1 MLDALNVAQSGLRA
15 AQIAVENTMNNLAN
29 VNTEGYKK
37 RVVETSELS
46 QSDNRQWGRGVSVD
60 NTSRI
65 TSQYLYDNIIKQNS
79 KDNYQS
85 EMSLML
91 GNIEAVFKETDTA
104 GLSSDLNKYYQTI
117 ESIRANPNNEV
128 YKNQLQ
134 ITGQKVIDDLNN
146 LYDGIEEQEATF
158 QKSLTEDVG
167 QINSKLEQIQRIN
180 LKIKEQGF
188 ASNDLLDK
196 RDLLEKEISTYA
208 NITVDRDPDF
218 YELKIGNQTVIS
230 NTTMSKLE
238 VGEDKTAQID
248 RYVTQEGTKSNILS
262 PTDTFDE
269 EDVITFELDNENSVS
284 VEYGETMVFD
294 LNGDGID
301 ETVKV
306 DKDNYVRALVHK
318 INTSDL
324 ADKVK
329 AFNGTYDV
337 DKNGNKSTIDS
348 QDKFLLV
355 ESKTPGIEGKF
366 DSRVTFTEEPYSIN
380 QGTVTIS
387 PVINNSSVSIE
398 SKFAQDGLSLTHTVN
413 LGATTTA
420 PEDFDL
426 DLSSSP
432 STSGAVP
439 TFVPPSVTYNA
450 TTKKLSVPVGI
461 DSFTIT
467 LNSAEGETSTPEEAA
482 ALFGVNQKYTLSL
495 TETNGSDTSNITSVL
510 NVVNDGKDIT
520 QNFEVSTENTNSN
533 PLVSAIPTVN
543 PATGA
548 TQASGTTQVSSIKSL
563 SAVDGSSIKH
573 TVELKNTTTTA
584 QVMKVSF
591 SDDTGSYF
599 DLSPKFTPDS
609 ITYDAQ
615 TGEITIPP
623 GVKSFSFT
631 TDTNELAPVNTNQT
645 YSFSITDNAAPS
657 GSTPVTMTSTMVIN
671 NKEGVVSNSIYKN
684 EQRSDSA
691 NSAVN
696 ITSKGDP
703 ISFSSGKLKAIVE
716 NLTTDSGKN
725 KFQEYKNALDAFA
738 KTFVD
743 LTSSY
748 IKNDDG
754 TYISGE
760 IATDNNIKV
769 ADDINLFSGSSVRTM
784 TFHSQVV
791 GTLEQKDYDYLAGH
805 QWKEDISFLGY
816 GQDGSNDKVAS
827 DTETM
832 SFTEYLQNL
841 RTNISRDKESSDFTV
856 ETQKAVTESMKN
868 SYDLITKV
876 DNDEE
881 MINLIKFQSA
891 YTANAKMITTV
902 DEMLQTLLGIKR

>member
-1 MLDALNVAQSGLRA
+1 
-15 AQIAVENTMNNLAN
+15 
-29 VNTEGYKK
+29 
-37 RVVETSELS
+37 
-46 QSDNRQWGRGVSVD
+46 
-60 NTSRI
+60 
-65 TSQYLYDNIIKQNS
+65 
-79 KDNYQS
+79 
-85 EMSLML
+85 
-91 GNIEAVFKETDTA
+91 
-104 GLSSDLNKYYQTI
+104 
-117 ESIRANPNNEV
+117 
-128 YKNQLQ
+128 
-134 ITGQKVIDDLNN
+134 
-146 LYDGIEEQEATF
+146 
-158 QKSLTEDVG
+158 
-167 QINSKLEQIQRIN
+167 
-180 LKIKEQGF
+180 
-188 ASNDLLDK
+188 
-196 RDLLEKEISTYA
+196 
-208 NITVDRDPDF
+208 
-218 YELKIGNQTVIS
+218 
-230 NTTMSKLE
+230 
-238 VGEDKTAQID
+238 
-248 RYVTQEGTKSNILS
+248 
-262 PTDTFDE
+262 
-269 EDVITFELDNENSVS
+269 
-284 VEYGETMVFD
+284 
-294 LNGDGID
+294 
-301 ETVKV
+301 
-306 DKDNYVRALVHK
+306 
-318 INTSDL
+318 
-324 ADKVK
+324 
-329 AFNGTYDV
+329 
-337 DKNGNKSTIDS
+337 
-348 QDKFLLV
+348 
-355 ESKTPGIEGKF
+355 
-366 DSRVTFTEEPYSIN
+366 
-380 QGTVTIS
+380 
-387 PVINNSSVSIE
+387 VSIE

-684 EQRSDSA
+684 EQRSDLA

-725 KFQEYKNALDAFA
+725 KFQEY
-738 KTFVD
+738 
-743 LTSSY
+743 
-748 IKNDDG
+748 
-754 TYISGE
+754 
-760 IATDNNIKV
+760 
-769 ADDINLFSGSSVRTM
+769 
-784 TFHSQVV
+784 
-791 GTLEQKDYDYLAGH
+791 
-805 QWKEDISFLGY
+805 
-816 GQDGSNDKVAS
+816 
-827 DTETM
+827 
-832 SFTEYLQNL
+832 
-841 RTNISRDKESSDFTV
+841 
-856 ETQKAVTESMKN
+856 
-868 SYDLITKV
+868 
-876 DNDEE
+876 
-881 MINLIKFQSA
+881 
-891 YTANAKMITTV
+891 
-902 DEMLQTLLGIKR
+902 